1 MIGKKFGSIYSLMN
15 DGLTVKDGRLI
26 NNRPDG
32 KNGIE
37 KAAELR
43 KSIKRAEKIEMISEG
58 VALGDMKS
66 DMREDGMDIMM
77 AFKGRK

>member
-1 MIGKKFGSIYSLMN
+1 MIGKKFGSIYSLMD
-15 DGLTVKDGRLI
+15 DGLTVRDGRLI